1 MAGVLIGFAIIG
13 AVILIGYVVGRIDL
27 LGPQGHRVLGQ
38 LVFFVLTPCLL
49 FTTISKADVH
59 VLFSPILIV
68 STLAA
73 LTAAAISIVVLRLV
87 LRRSV
92 PETTM
97 GTMAG
102 AYVNANN
109 IGIPVAVYVL
119 GSATYVAPVLLFQLL
134 ILTPVVLTIMDVSTN
149 RGSGSSRLA
158 TVTRP
163 FRNPLLIASLLG
175 VLVSVFDIRI
185 PTDVLEPFALVGAA
199 AVPVVLIS
207 FGMSLHGQ
215 KPLQVG
221 SARVDV
227 LVESALKVVVMPVV
241 AWILGAFV
249 FDFGHD
255 ELFVT
260 VVLAGLPSAQNAFNY
275 AQRYQTGVVVA
286 RDTVLITT
294 IAAVPVLVVV
304 AALLK

>member
-27 LGPQGHRVLGQ
+27 LGPQGHRVLSQ
-38 LVFFVLTPCLL
+38 FVFFVLTPCLL

-59 VLFSPILIV
+59 VLFSPVLIV

-73 LTAAAISIVVLRLV
+73 LTAAAISVVVLRLV

-185 PTDVLEPFALVGAA
+185 PTDVLEPFALIGAA

-215 KPLQVG
+215 KPLQAG

>member
-27 LGPQGHRVLGQ
+27 LGPQGHRVLSQ

-49 FTTISKADVH
+49 FTTISKADVQ

-73 LTAAAISIVVLRLV
+73 LTAAAISVVVLRLV

-215 KPLQVG
+215 KPLQAG

>member
-27 LGPQGHRVLGQ
+27 LGPQGHRVLSQ

-73 LTAAAISIVVLRLV
+73 LTAAAISVVVLRLV

-215 KPLQVG
+215 KPLQAG